1 MYQGTPLTL
10 RPEALEAAKT
20 GKRVITEFERFG
32 ERFAWVFYPNGLQV
46 LLLLRKLPFVRIR
59 VGVRTGA
66 LDDLVPGTLHA
77 LEHMLVKDVLEIG
90 PHPAIR
96 HLQPYGLG
104 VNASTGYDQMS
115 LYAKTIYRYWRD
127 LLKGLL
133 TMAFSASTLD
143 QERWEHERPA
153 IEQEINSATEEVRVD
168 SAIRI
173 ALHPHI
179 PELHPIPYGTLE
191 SVAQLN
197 ASQLRDRYHQD
208 FTPQNS
214 LISMQGV
221 ADLKMALKEIDVA
234 VAALSRIS
242 SQPHPSH
249 RSPLGDELRLQ
260 NLKVRVRESTGAER
274 IRLLARIPSS
284 VPRSIIE
291 AAFILVQTYGSGGLL
306 RDEFRRVRG
315 WTYGQGMSL
324 EEQFGGSYIIG
335 VNAKMK
341 AEYHEEAKAA
351 FQALWR
357 ETCLS
362 LPRPQ
367 SRVGLCFD
375 AGRGSHALSIA
386 ERRLRRGG
394 NYARLMNSL
403 WLEQDLPRHR
413 PLIEIP
419 PDEFPAIARH
429 APKLADLDWHMV
441 SVVRDI

>member
-10 RPEALEAAKT
+10 RPEAVEAAKT

-32 ERFAWVFYPNGLQV
+32 ERFAWAFYPNGLQAM
-46 LLLLRKLPFVRIR
+46 LLLRKLPFVRIR
-59 VGVRTGA
+59 IGIRTGA

-77 LEHMLVKDVLEIG
+77 LEHMLTKDVLEIG
-90 PHPAIR
+90 PHPAVR
-96 HLQPYGLG
+96 HLLPYGLG
-104 VNASTGYDQMS
+104 VNASTGYELMS
-115 LYAKTIYRYWRD
+115 LYAKAAYKCWRD
-127 LLKGLL
+127 LLQGLL

-143 QERWEHERPA
+143 QERWERERPA
-153 IEQEINSATEEVRVD
+153 IEQEINSDTEEVRVG

-179 PELHPIPYGTLE
+179 PALHPIPYGTLE
-191 SVAQLN
+191 SVAQLD

-208 FTPQNS
+208 FAPQNS
-214 LISMQGV
+214 FVSMQGV
-221 ADLKMALKEIDVA
+221 ADLKMALKEIDTA
-234 VAALSRIS
+234 VATLSRTS
-242 SQPHPSH
+242 SLTHHSP
-249 RSPLGDELRLQ
+249 RSPLGDEIRLQ
-260 NLKVRVRESTGAER
+260 NLTVRVRESPGAER

-284 VPRSIIE
+284 VPRPIIE
-291 AAFILVQTYGSGGLL
+291 AAFVLVQTYGSGGLL

-335 VNAKMK
+335 INAKMK
-341 AEYHEEAKAA
+341 AGYHEEAKAA

-357 ETCLS
+357 ETCFS
-362 LPRPQ
+362 LPQPQ
-367 SRVGLCFD
+367 ARISLCFD
-375 AGRGSHALSIA
+375 AGRGSHALNIA

-394 NYARLMNSL
+394 NYARLMNSI
-403 WLEQDLPRHR
+403 WLEQDLPQYR
-413 PLIEIP
+413 PFLEIP